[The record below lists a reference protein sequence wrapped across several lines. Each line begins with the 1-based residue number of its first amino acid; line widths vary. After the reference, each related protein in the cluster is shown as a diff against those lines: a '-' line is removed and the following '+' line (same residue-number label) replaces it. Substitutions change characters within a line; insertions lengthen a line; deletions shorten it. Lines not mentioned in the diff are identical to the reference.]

1 MALIVPVAC
10 ISITLSAIIVT
21 FMQHREPD
29 MGWAEK
35 KTSAVEVPGDTVEM
49 FVELEAEEE
58 VGERERGRVYEV
70 GSGARSV

>member
-21 FMQHREPD
+21 FIQHRESD
-29 MGWAEK
+29 VGWTEK
-35 KTSAVEVPGDTVEM
+35 KMSVAEVPGDTVEM

-58 VGERERGRVYEV
+58 VGERARVYEV